1 MNIGH
6 CVISQRAVQYRSFSK
21 KFIFYRTKTFIL
33 RKRKYATAANGLQQR
48 VINLFY
54 RILTDPS
61 TTYPWSTH
69 YGALIGL
76 CQMNDKVT

>member
-1 MNIGH
+1 M
-6 CVISQRAVQYRSFSK
+6 
-21 KFIFYRTKTFIL
+21 FIRG
-33 RKRKYATAANGLQQR
+33 KRKYSTAANGLQQR

-54 RILTDPS
+54 RILSSPPS
-61 TTYPWSTH
+61 KYPWSTH